1 MLFHHYLHEEY
12 ILSIVIKYMI
22 LVEYLF
28 KWLLEF
34 FTYQDYISSIIPLKL
49 TPFDNLDPNS
59 RATLLLALLTVYV
72 RAHVKQ
78 VRGVKH
84 DSVSPLSLRHIDL
97 PVPALH
103 KWVQDYCYQGHHWLV
118 GRA

>member
-12 ILSIVIKYMI
+12 ILSIVIKYMV

-28 KWLLEF
+28 KRLLEF
-34 FTYQDYISSIIPLKL
+34 FTYQYYISSIISLKL
-49 TPFDNLDPNS
+49 APFNNLDPNS
-59 RATLLLALLTVYV
+59 RATLLLALLTIYI

-78 VRGVKH
+78 VRGVKY
-84 DSVSPLSLRHIDL
+84 DSVCSLSLRHVDL

-103 KWVQDYCYQGHHWLV
+103 ERVQDYCYQRHHWLV

>member
-12 ILSIVIKYMI
+12 ILSIVIKYMV

-28 KWLLEF
+28 KRLLEF
-34 FTYQDYISSIIPLKL
+34 FTYQDYISSIISLKL
-49 TPFDNLDPNS
+49 APFDNLDPNGGP
-59 RATLLLALLTVYV
+59 ALLLALLTVYI

-78 VRGVKH
+78 VRGVKY
-84 DSVSPLSLRHIDL
+84 DSVCSLSLRHVDL

-103 KWVQDYCYQGHHWLV
+103 ERVQDYCYQGHHWLV